1 MVWTTGCARRD
12 SKPSMIFAGCQ
23 SNRVTE
29 WKHLNLNY
37 KIVARI
43 DEQKCIGCDLCHIA
57 CWDGA
62 HQCIHLDRVTGPVDG
77 HVEMHQTPAA
87 KEAESRAAIAE
98 TPVSRKE
105 RERSGRTGP
114 YPTPLA
120 RIPRV
125 DETECVG
132 CNLCSL
138 RLPGGRMHH
147 HGRASIHGL
156 GAADVG
162 ERSTSAAFVAA
173 APTNVETSKRLMR
186 LSRFLRI
193 GKQLHEDA
201 HHDDCS
207 FKTEPYRKA
216 DAACK
221 ADLLI
226 DGATIRE
233 VRAGIP
239 ASAADKVV
247 DATGL
252 LLLPGGIDA
261 HTHLDMPFGGTTS
274 ADDFETGTRAAAIGG
289 TTTIVDFAIQARGT
303 KMRTALD
310 TWWKKAEGK
319 ACIDFGLHMI
329 VTDLPDAGLE
339 DMDEMVREGVA
350 SFKLFMAYP
359 NVLMVDDATIFKAL
373 RQTAK
378 NGALICM
385 HAENGSVIDVI
396 VQQALAEGK
405 TAPIYHAL
413 TRPTKAEAEAV
424 HRAIAMAE
432 MAGVPIY
439 IVHLSSEDAL
449 NQVREA
455 RDRGLP
461 AFAET
466 CPQYLLL
473 SLEDVADKGWE
484 GAKYVF
490 TPPLRE
496 RKNQPKLWEGLRK
509 DNLQVVSTDH
519 CPFCFADQKALGKD
533 DFTKIPNGGPGIEN
547 RLQLLHHHGV
557 GQGNFSINRFVE
569 LVSTAP
575 ARIFGMYPKKGVL
588 AAGSDADLVL
598 WDPAADYTIS
608 AATHHMRVDYS
619 MFEGFH
625 VRGNARDVYSRGELI
640 VSGGKFI
647 GKPGRGKYLRRE
659 ARGGAWK

>member
-1 MVWTTGCARRD
+1 MTSTLIKNGTLVNAD
-12 SKPSMIFAGCQ
+12 ST
-23 SNRVTE
+23 V
-29 WKHLNLNY
+29 
-37 KIVARI
+37 
-43 DEQKCIGCDLCHIA
+43 
-57 CWDGA
+57 
-62 HQCIHLDRVTGPVDG
+62 
-77 HVEMHQTPAA
+77 
-87 KEAESRAAIAE
+87 
-98 TPVSRKE
+98 
-105 RERSGRTGP
+105 
-114 YPTPLA
+114 
-120 RIPRV
+120 
-125 DETECVG
+125 
-132 CNLCSL
+132 
-138 RLPGGRMHH
+138 
-147 HGRASIHGL
+147 
-156 GAADVG
+156 
-162 ERSTSAAFVAA
+162 
-173 APTNVETSKRLMR
+173 
-186 LSRFLRI
+186 
-193 GKQLHEDA
+193 
-201 HHDDCS
+201 
-207 FKTEPYRKA
+207 
-216 DAACK
+216 K

-226 DGATIRE
+226 DGQTIKE
-233 VRAGIP
+233 IRAGIP
-239 ASAADKVV
+239 ASAAQAVV

-252 LLLPGGIDA
+252 LLLPGGVDA
-261 HTHLDMPFGGTTS
+261 HTHLEMPFGGTMS

-303 KMRTALD
+303 KMRSALD

-319 ACIDFGLHMI
+319 ACIDYGLHMI
-329 VTDLPDAGLE
+329 ITDLPDAGLE

-359 NVLMVDDATIFKAL
+359 NVLMVDDGTIFKAL

-378 NGALICM
+378 NGALVCM

-396 VQQALAEGK
+396 VRQALAEGK

-413 TRPTKAEAEAV
+413 TRPTRAEAEAV

-432 MAGVPIY
+432 MAGVPVY

-455 RDRGLP
+455 RDRGL
-461 AFAET
+461 AVFAET

-473 SLEDVADKGWE
+473 SLEDNMVDKGWD

-496 RKNQPKLWEGLRK
+496 RSNQSKLWQGLRT

-557 GQGNFSINRFVE
+557 GMGNLTLNRFVE

-575 ARIFGMYPKKGVL
+575 ARIFGMYPKKGFL
-588 AAGSDADLVL
+588 AAGSDADIVL
-598 WDPAADYTIS
+598 WDAAADHTIS

-619 MFEGFH
+619 MFEGFR

-640 VSGGKFI
+640 VSKGEFI
-647 GKPGRGKYLRRE
+647 GKAGRGNYLRRE
-659 ARGGAWK
+659 ARGGAWR

>member
-1 MVWTTGCARRD
+1 MSTVLIQNGTIVNAD
-12 SKPSMIFAGCQ
+12 ST
-23 SNRVTE
+23 V
-29 WKHLNLNY
+29 
-37 KIVARI
+37 
-43 DEQKCIGCDLCHIA
+43 
-57 CWDGA
+57 
-62 HQCIHLDRVTGPVDG
+62 
-77 HVEMHQTPAA
+77 
-87 KEAESRAAIAE
+87 
-98 TPVSRKE
+98 
-105 RERSGRTGP
+105 
-114 YPTPLA
+114 
-120 RIPRV
+120 
-125 DETECVG
+125 
-132 CNLCSL
+132 
-138 RLPGGRMHH
+138 
-147 HGRASIHGL
+147 
-156 GAADVG
+156 
-162 ERSTSAAFVAA
+162 
-173 APTNVETSKRLMR
+173 
-186 LSRFLRI
+186 
-193 GKQLHEDA
+193 
-201 HHDDCS
+201 
-207 FKTEPYRKA
+207 
-216 DAACK
+216 K

-226 DGATIRE
+226 EGTAIKE
-233 VRAGIP
+233 IRAGIP
-239 ASAADKVV
+239 VASADKVV
-247 DATGL
+247 DARGL

-261 HTHLDMPFGGTTS
+261 HTHLDMPFGGSKS

-303 KMRTALD
+303 KMRDALD

-319 ACIDFGLHMI
+319 ACIDYGLHMI

-339 DMDEMVREGVA
+339 DMDDMVNEGVA

-378 NGALICM
+378 NGALVCM

-413 TRPTKAEAEAV
+413 TRPTLAEAEAV
-424 HRAIAMAE
+424 HRSIAMAE
-432 MAGVPIY
+432 IAGVPVY
-439 IVHLSSEDAL
+439 IVHLSCEDAL

-461 AFAET
+461 TFAET

-496 RKNQPKLWEGLRK
+496 RRNQPKLWEGLRT
-509 DNLQVVSTDH
+509 DHLQVVSTDH

-557 GQGNFSINRFVE
+557 GKGNFSLNRLVE

-588 AAGSDADLVL
+588 AVGSDADLVL
-598 WDPAADYTIS
+598 WDPAEEYTIS

-647 GKPGRGKYLRRE
+647 GKPGRGNYLRRE